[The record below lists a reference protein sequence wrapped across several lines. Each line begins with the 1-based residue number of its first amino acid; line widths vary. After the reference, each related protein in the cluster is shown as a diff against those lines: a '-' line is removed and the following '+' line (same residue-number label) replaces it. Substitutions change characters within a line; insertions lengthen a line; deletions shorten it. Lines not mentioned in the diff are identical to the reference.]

1 MKIGIIIAACFMLF
15 ATSNVYAVNSST
27 TTAGADVVITNT
39 SGTAG
44 PGGSLTFTPSPTT
57 AMAWATSNSAY
68 TLLSYSVNNLGNADG
83 MAYCTTSTENNIFK
97 NELTG
102 TAPTAPTAPG
112 TTLTGFD

>member
-15 ATSNVYAVNSST
+15 ATSNVYAVNSAT
-27 TTAGADVVITNT
+27 TTAGADVVITNA
-39 SGTAG
+39 AG

-57 AMAWATSNSAY
+57 AMGWATSASAF

-112 TTLTGFD
+112 TTLAGFD